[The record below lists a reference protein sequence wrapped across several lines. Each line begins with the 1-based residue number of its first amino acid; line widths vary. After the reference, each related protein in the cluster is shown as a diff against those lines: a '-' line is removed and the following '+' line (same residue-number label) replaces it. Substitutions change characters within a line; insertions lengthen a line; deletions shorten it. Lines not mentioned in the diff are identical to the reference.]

1 MAETFTYDPS
11 NDPEAIAAAE
21 ARDAESLKVGEDLV
35 EKQENL
41 LAGKYKNPEE
51 LEKAYL
57 ELQKKQGTQPET
69 EPQSEEAPNYEDRM
83 YTEEGNVNYDTA
95 NELYGDNLGEL
106 FKANE
111 IDPFEMNKYFA
122 ENNGTLSEDMYD
134 QLESAG
140 LNRTLVDSYLEGL
153 RTQMGGEPQQVL
165 SESDVEDI
173 KAISGGDKAYDNLME
188 WAGSKLSKQD
198 AKDYDDVLATG
209 NKTAITFAVKALMA
223 QYENANGR
231 DPKLVTGKQS
241 APERYR
247 SMAEVTRDMAK
258 PEYRTDEAYRDD
270 VLRKLAA
277 SNLNV

>member
-1 MAETFTYDPS
+1 MITH
-11 NDPEAIAAAE
+11 
-21 ARDAESLKVGEDLV
+21 
-35 EKQENL
+35 
-41 LAGKYKNPEE
+41 
-51 LEKAYL
+51 
-57 ELQKKQGTQPET
+57 
-69 EPQSEEAPNYEDRM
+69 
-83 YTEEGNVNYDTA
+83 
-95 NELYGDNLGEL
+95 
-106 FKANE
+106 
-111 IDPFEMNKYFA
+111 FA

>member
-57 ELQKKQGTQPET
+57 ELQKKQGTQPES
-69 EPQSEEAPNYEDRM
+69 EPQSEEVPNYEDRM
-83 YTEEGNVNYDTA
+83 YTEEGGVNYDTA

>member
-57 ELQKKQGTQPET
+57 ELQKKQGKQPES
-69 EPQSEEAPNYEDRM
+69 EPQSEEVPNYEDRM

-140 LNRTLVDSYLEGL
+140 LNRTLVDSYLDGL
-153 RTQMGGEPQQVL
+153 RSQMGGEPQQVL

-173 KAISGGDKAYDNLME
+173 KAISGGDKAYDSLME

>member
-57 ELQKKQGTQPET
+57 ELQKKQGTQPES
-69 EPQSEEAPNYEDRM
+69 EPQSEEVPNYEDRM
-83 YTEEGNVNYDTA
+83 YTEEGGVNYDTA
-95 NELYGDNLGEL
+95 SELYGDNLGEL

-140 LNRTLVDSYLEGL
+140 LNRTLVDSYLDGL
-153 RTQMGGEPQQVL
+153 RSQMGGEPQQVL

-173 KAISGGDKAYDNLME
+173 KAISGGDKAYDSLME

>member
-57 ELQKKQGTQPET
+57 ELQKKQGTQPES

-83 YTEEGNVNYDTA
+83 YTEEGGVNYDTA

>member
-21 ARDAESLKVGEDLV
+21 ARDAESLKVGEELV

-57 ELQKKQGTQPET
+57 ELQKKQGTQPES

-83 YTEEGNVNYDTA
+83 YTEEGGVNYDTA

>member
-41 LAGKYKNPEE
+41 LAGKYKSPEE

-57 ELQKKQGTQPET
+57 ELQKKQGTQPES
-69 EPQSEEAPNYEDRM
+69 EPQSEEVPNYEDRM
-83 YTEEGNVNYDTA
+83 YTEEGGVNYDTA
-95 NELYGDNLGEL
+95 SELYGDNLGEL

-140 LNRTLVDSYLEGL
+140 LNRTLVDSYLDGL
-153 RTQMGGEPQQVL
+153 RSQMGGEPQQVL

-173 KAISGGDKAYDNLME
+173 KAISGGDKAYDSLME

>member
-111 IDPFEMNKYFA
+111 IDPFEMNKHFA